1 MIQLSSVKKSVSV
14 VMCTYNGE
22 KYIRE
27 QLDSIFNQT
36 YPIEKIYIQDDCSTD
51 KTIEIVKEYAK
62 KHSNL
67 FYKINEIQLGVNKN
81 FLKAL
86 RQVDTEYI
94 AISDQDDIWSPNKI
108 EKQILAIGNNWLCC
122 CRSMPFSSEGLLVE
136 HFDERVPN
144 HTVLKLIFYNIIPG
158 HTMLLQKGILNYI
171 SEESSVM
178 YDWQLAYIA
187 SSFHKIYFLSEK
199 LVDQRRHVSAVTYLK
214 PLDAQRSVLHGIRL
228 VGRAFKLFFQTRQ
241 DIKKIFSN
249 SYYFLS
255 TLNCSGKD
263 FVEAQKLCWCLAR
276 QTFFSFWKASRLCI
290 QNRDKIFMYK
300 EPNKVYSYS
309 RAFLQPILMYLSFDK
324 NRSL

>member
-1 MIQLSSVKKSVSV
+1 MTKLSSEIRSVSV

-27 QLDSIFNQT
+27 QLDSILCQT

-51 KTIEIVKEYAK
+51 KTVEIIKEYAE

-67 FYKINEIQLGVNKN
+67 FYKINKAQLGVNQN
-81 FLKAL
+81 FFEAL

-94 AISDQDDIWSPNKI
+94 AICDQDDIWSPDKI
-108 EKQILAIGNNWLCC
+108 EKQIQAIGNNWLCC
-122 CRSMPFSSEGLLVE
+122 CLSKPFSSEGLLVG

-144 HTVLKLIFYNIIPG
+144 HTVLKLIFYNVIPG
-158 HTMLLQKGILNYI
+158 HTMLLQKEILNYI
-171 SEESSVM
+171 SEKSPVM

-187 SSFHKIYFLSEK
+187 SSFHKVYFVPEK

-214 PLDAQRSVLHGIRL
+214 PLDTQRSVLHGIRL

-241 DIKKIFSN
+241 NIKKFFSN
-249 SYYFLS
+249 SYCFLS
-255 TLNCSGKD
+255 TLNSSEKD
-263 FVEAQKLCWCLAR
+263 FVEAQKLCQCLAR

-290 QNRDKIFMYK
+290 RNRDKIFYYK
-300 EPNKVYSYS
+300 ESNKIYSYS